1 MYHGEEAVLST
12 GLRLCWQPVSFLL
25 LYQAAKFAESL
36 WSPGLP
42 SFFRF
47 IFMVA
52 FLAGLVYAGI
62 VALATFV
69 TPVPHEIVQT
79 VPPARLNQ

>member
-12 GLRLCWQPVSFLL
+12 GLRRSWQPVSFLL

-36 WSPGLP
+36 GSLGLP

>member
-1 MYHGEEAVLST
+1 M
-12 GLRLCWQPVSFLL
+12 SFLL
-25 LYQAAKFAESL
+25 LYQTAKFAESR
-36 WSPGLP
+36 WSLRLP

-47 IFMVA
+47 IFTIA